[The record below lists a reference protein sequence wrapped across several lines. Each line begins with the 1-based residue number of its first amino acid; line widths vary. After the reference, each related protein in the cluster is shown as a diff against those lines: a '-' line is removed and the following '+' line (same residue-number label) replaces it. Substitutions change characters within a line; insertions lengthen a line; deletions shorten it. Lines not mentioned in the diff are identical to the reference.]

1 MRKTFGWVL
10 LLGLVGCGK
19 SDSAPTETATPAAVI
34 AVPATNPSDA
44 AQKITPEQA
53 VTMAQDLIQK
63 RNLHDASILLNE
75 AIRAN
80 PKLVDAYTTR
90 ASILS
95 DAKLYT
101 RAIRD
106 MDAAIQLQPENAKFR
121 NTRGYFHLLT
131 QNNDLAMEDFNQAIA
146 LDPNYAQPLNNRGL
160 VRISRDGYQDQEET
174 QTVDTSAEQ
183 VGVAMGVAGK
193 KPNNL
198 AEAGGTPRKT
208 ASELDK
214 AVKEFDA
221 ALRIDPQYVDA
232 HNNRGFALSRAKK
245 YDEAIASFTRAIELN
260 DKYVNAWNNRAQAY
274 ALAGQHDLAI
284 ADFTKAIDL
293 APTAMEYYTQ
303 RAESYMAAGKPELA
317 RQDFDH
323 VAWSYELDALNR
335 QLTADPKDPQNWVA
349 RGDHLQ
355 QVARWDE
362 AVKNYQDA
370 LKLDPQ
376 CRTAQVGQAS
386 VLFQQG
392 KTDEALA
399 ACNAILKAEPDR
411 AAYSL
416 RGDILLQ
423 QGQYDAAIAD
433 YKTSQ
438 RFDSLVAQ
446 AYLKRAEQR
455 QASGEI
461 QQASADLAQAV
472 RMDPRLRTHAPE
484 IVFPEDEA
492 TAPVAPGAFPVEAIE
507 ATPIQAAPSEAA
519 VEPTAV
525 EPVAP

>member
-10 LLGLVGCGK
+10 LLGLVGCGS
-19 SDSAPTETATPAAVI
+19 SDPAPIETAIPAAAI
-34 AVPATNPSDA
+34 EVPTTHSSDA
-44 AQKITPEQA
+44 SQKISPEQA
-53 VTMAQDLIQK
+53 VTLAQELIQK
-63 RNLHDASILLNE
+63 GNLHDASILLNE

-90 ASILS
+90 ASILA

-106 MDAAIQLQPENAKFR
+106 MDMAMELQPENAKFR
-121 NTRGYFHLLT
+121 NTRGYFYLLI
-131 QNNDLAMEDFNQAIA
+131 QDNELAMEDFNQAIA

-160 VRISRDGYQDQEET
+160 VRISRNGYQDP
-174 QTVDTSAEQ
+174 EQ
-183 VGVAMGVAGK
+183 AQDQSDSESV
-193 KPNNL
+193 
-198 AEAGGTPRKT
+198 KT
-208 ASELDK
+208 ISELDK

-245 YDEAIASFTRAIELN
+245 YDEAVASFTRAIELN

-284 ADFTKAIDL
+284 ADFTQAIEL

-362 AVKNYQDA
+362 AAKNYLDA

-392 KTDEALA
+392 QTDEALA

-416 RGDILLQ
+416 RGNILLQ

-492 TAPVAPGAFPVEAIE
+492 TAPVAPGAFPVEASE
-507 ATPIQAAPSEAA
+507 AAPIQA
-519 VEPTAV
+519 TAV